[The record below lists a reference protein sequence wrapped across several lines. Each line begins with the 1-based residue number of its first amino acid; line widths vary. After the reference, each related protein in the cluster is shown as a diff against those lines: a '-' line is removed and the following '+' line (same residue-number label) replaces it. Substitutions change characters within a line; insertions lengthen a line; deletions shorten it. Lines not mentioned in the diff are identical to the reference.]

1 MLDWVN
7 VRLIPLPVRSEVTGE
22 VEMASNNT
30 VTFQEALEVVESL
43 PEYQQE
49 DLIEIIRKRRLER
62 RRESL
67 IENIKEA
74 EEEYARGEFTRGSAE
89 DLMREISE

>member
-1 MLDWVN
+1 M
-7 VRLIPLPVRSEVTGE
+7 
-22 VEMASNNT
+22 SNRDP

-67 IENIKEA
+67 VENIREA
-74 EEEYARGEFTRGSAE
+74 QAEYARGEFTRGSAE
-89 DLMREISE
+89 DLIRETTE

>member
-1 MLDWVN
+1 MSSRD
-7 VRLIPLPVRSEVTGE
+7 
-22 VEMASNNT
+22 T

-62 RRESL
+62 RREL
-67 IENIKEA
+67 LVENIKEA
-74 EEEYARGEFTRGSAE
+74 QAEYERGEFTRGSAA
-89 DLMREISE
+89 DLIREITE

>member
-1 MLDWVN
+1 MSSRD
-7 VRLIPLPVRSEVTGE
+7 
-22 VEMASNNT
+22 T

-67 IENIKEA
+67 VENIKEVQV
-74 EEEYARGEFTRGSAE
+74 EYERGECRTGSVE
-89 DLMREISE
+89 DLMREINE

>member
-1 MLDWVN
+1 
-7 VRLIPLPVRSEVTGE
+7 
-22 VEMASNNT
+22 MASNNT
-30 VTFQEALEVVESL
+30 GTFQQALEVVESL

-67 IENIKEA
+67 VENIKEA
-74 EEEYARGEFTRGSAE
+74 QAEYARGECKTGTVE
-89 DLMREISE
+89 DLMREIDE